1 MSSIDT
7 TKRDV
12 SEYDEVVQ
20 GSIKTPKYC
29 LTYLNDTNNKKEDD
43 RYNSDHDKDTKSD
56 DHKYASGHSF
66 DKFFEFYRCFPSKV
80 TKMNRNVI
88 NDKIY
93 CVWYEDGDEEY
104 LTEIKLALRQ
114 VENDNIYIRNVGFRF
129 INFYDMHWYWEKVI
143 KELPD
148 EKVLCEFNNCDI
160 KKYTVK

>member
-1 MSSIDT
+1 MLLICILVTMDPIMESFLKEIASNVSSIDT

-93 CVWYEDGDEEY
+93 CV
-104 LTEIKLALRQ
+104 
-114 VENDNIYIRNVGFRF
+114 
-129 INFYDMHWYWEKVI
+129 
-143 KELPD
+143 
-148 EKVLCEFNNCDI
+148 
-160 KKYTVK
+160 